1 MSKRLQGLNAWIL
14 QRGSAVYL
22 ACFVVYFILSVMF
35 DAPENYY
42 AWRAW
47 VQSPVMSIAWMM
59 FFALL
64 LGHAW
69 VGMRDV
75 FMDYISSITIRSIA
89 LGLLALTLLACG
101 LWMTRI
107 MVLAFMQ

>member
-14 QRGSAVYL
+14 QRASAVYIAAFTIYFL
-22 ACFVVYFILSVMF
+22 VVMLV
-35 DAPENYY
+35 APPTNYLE
-42 AWRAW
+42 WKAW
-47 VQSPVMSIAWMM
+47 VTAPVVGLGWMLL
-59 FFALL
+59 FVLL

-89 LGLLALTLLACG
+89 LGVLALGLLACG
-101 LWMTRI
+101 LWVSRI
-107 MVLAFMQ
+107 MVLAFV